1 MKKVLYGAGVLVVLS
16 NMAAIYLWLFN
27 FFTLQ
32 DAWKHCLKFNSTS
45 AHVIGFKA
53 YCGTTYMG
61 RSFIAPVS
69 ELEDEW
75 KKRNPDE

>member
-1 MKKVLYGAGVLVVLS
+1 MRKILYGLGTFVILS
-16 NMAAIYLWLFN
+16 NMIAIYLWIFN

-45 AHVIGFKA
+45 AYVIGFKG

-61 RSFIAPVS
+61 RSFIAPIS
-69 ELEDEW
+69 ELEEEW
-75 KKRNPDE
+75 AKRSSE

>member
-1 MKKVLYGAGVLVVLS
+1 MKRILYGSLTFVVLS
-16 NMAAIYLWLFN
+16 NLVAVYLWMFS

-45 AHVIGFKA
+45 AYVINFKA

-61 RSFIAPVS
+61 RSFIAPVA
-69 ELEDEW
+69 ELEEEW
-75 KKRNPDE
+75 SKRQK